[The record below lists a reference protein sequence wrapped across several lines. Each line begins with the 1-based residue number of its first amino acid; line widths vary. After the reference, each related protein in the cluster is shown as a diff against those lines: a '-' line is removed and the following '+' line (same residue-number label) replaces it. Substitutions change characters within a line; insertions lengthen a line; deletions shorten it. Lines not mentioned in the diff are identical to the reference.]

1 MHCHCH
7 LLFVG
12 FLSLQRN
19 TEFKSQLGIATVALF
34 FFFLFKLLPL
44 PWAPATL
51 LLAGWSWAS
60 PGGDGGT
67 ETSLEEEPS
76 RAPTQCPVSQQE
88 SLSTALLPPEIP
100 GRGLDKGHDRW
111 RRLSL
116 PSAGKKNPTKNLAS
130 ILGCVTHRGKKKRE
144 KQAILSFSD
153 FMLCE
158 QLNVYSE
165 KKDRKSGVF
174 FNSHQRQQQGLKT
187 PAAERLETRW
197 HTSSS
202 SLDGLIQWFLVSR
215 CCYRPGSRV
224 GPPL

>member
-1 MHCHCH
+1 M
-7 LLFVG
+7 
-12 FLSLQRN
+12 
-19 TEFKSQLGIATVALF
+19 TVALF
-34 FFFLFKLLPL
+34 FPFLFKLLPL
-44 PWAPATL
+44 PWASASL

-88 SLSTALLPPEIP
+88 SLSTTLLPPEIP

-116 PSAGKKNPTKNLAS
+116 PSAGKKKKKPGLDSWLRDTQ
-130 ILGCVTHRGKKKRE
+130 RKKKRE
-144 KQAILSFSD
+144 KLAILSFSD

-165 KKDRKSGVF
+165 KKDRKSVGGGGF
-174 FNSHQRQQQGLKT
+174 DSQQCQQQGPKTQT
-187 PAAERLETRW
+187 PAAECLETKW
-197 HTSSS
+197 HTSSY
-202 SLDGLIQWFLVSR
+202 SLDGLIQWFSVSR
-215 CCYRPGSRV
+215 CCYRPGSSLV
-224 GPPL
+224 GPPF